1 MARTVA
7 RVLAIGIVLLTADGL
22 AAQSPQATS
31 QEAAPSEGSSDADRR
46 RILEGDRWRAAR
58 QRLDDWLAVQ
68 QIYSAE
74 EIDAFRSEI
83 AERIQ
88 NMSAAGL
95 ESLLTEMEGRLDVL
109 LGAEAEE
116 ARAWIAQI
124 LAVARNPESQFG
136 GPLPDVL
143 NMSAEEIQAELR
155 RFQQQRTSRRQAQSA
170 FERSRQANV
179 DAALARRPGG
189 GGPAWQPRTAATF
202 VEPSYRSPYAPRRD
216 RLQVETGPPIYRVGP
231 WGEPI
236 FWNPLN
242 DWHPWRRGW

>member
-22 AAQSPQATS
+22 AAGSPQATS

-170 FERSRQANV
+170 FERSRR
-179 DAALARRPGG
+179 DDPAAAGQPGSPAR
-189 GGPAWQPRTAATF
+189 
-202 VEPSYRSPYAPRRD
+202 PRRSSN
-216 RLQVETGPPIYRVGP
+216 RPIAAPTRRAA
-231 WGEPI
+231 I
-236 FWNPLN
+236 
-242 DWHPWRRGW
+242 DCKSRRGRLSIASVRGGSRSSGTR